1 MADSSKEQ
9 LYQLIRDNPYI
20 SQQALAETLG
30 LSRSAVAGHI
40 ASLTRERRLLGRA
53 YVLPTPRTVVCLG
66 GANVDRKL
74 TSIAP
79 LQMGTSNPVDQQE
92 TPGGVARN
100 VAENLAR
107 LGLPV
112 SLLTAV
118 GDDAAGRALL
128 EHAAALGIATGASLR
143 LADQPTGS
151 YTAVLDANGSMVLA
165 MAAMALCEA
174 LTPDYLASCRP
185 QRAQASLTV
194 ADLNLPADSL
204 QVLLDEARTGATP
217 LVLVAVSAPKMA
229 RLPQDLRGL
238 SLLVLN
244 RDELEALAGEPLPTL
259 RALTQACAAMRTR
272 GVQNLVV
279 TLGAE
284 GVAYTDDGSKLLRL
298 AAPKVKVVDVTGAG
312 DAFSAG
318 LCWSLSQQPQDLA
331 LACQRGLALAALTL
345 QSPAS
350 VYPGLNPNTLL
361 EPAA

>member
-1 MADSSKEQ
+1 MADSSKDQ
-9 LYQLIRDNPYI
+9 LYQLICDNPYV
-20 SQQALAETLG
+20 SQQALAEALG

-74 TSIAP
+74 RSIAP
-79 LQMGTSNPVDQQE
+79 LQMGTSNPVAQQE

-128 EHAAALGIATGASLR
+128 EHAAGLGIGTGGSLR
-143 LADQPTGS
+143 VADQVTGS

-185 QRAQASLTV
+185 QRAQASLMV
-194 ADLNLPADSL
+194 ADLNLPAASL
-204 QVLLDEARTGATP
+204 QVLLDEARASAIP

-229 RLPQDLRGL
+229 RLPHDLSGL

-244 RDELEALAGEPLPTL
+244 RDELEALAGEPLPNL
-259 RALTQACAAMRTR
+259 RALTQACMALRAR
-272 GVQNLVV
+272 GVQDLVV

-284 GVAYTDDGSKLLRL
+284 GVAHTAGGKVQRL

-331 LACQRGLALAALTL
+331 LACRRGLALAALTL
-345 QSPAS
+345 RSPAS
-350 VYPGLNPNTLL
+350 VCPDLNPNTLL
-361 EPAA
+361 ELPA